1 MADCVLITGAGGEIG
16 TSLINYFSAQRN
28 TEVVALDLTELTPD
42 KKAKCKETV
51 KGSINDTGLLKLL
64 SERYHFSKIFHLAG
78 VLSSGG
84 EKNPLLA
91 HEVNVEGTLNL
102 LNLAH
107 QQSIASGVA
116 TTFIFP
122 STIAV
127 YGIPS
132 AQEKQKAGKLREDQY
147 QSALTMY
154 GINKLYCEN
163 LGRYFSTHFKM
174 LAPDNGPKID
184 FRSVR
189 LPGVIS
195 TDTLPSGGT
204 SDYAPEMIHAAA
216 QGKPYECFVRP
227 DSQIPF
233 MMMPDAIQSLI
244 KLAEAPA
251 EALTQRVYNVTSFSL
266 TAEDF
271 RKEVAKYFP
280 STAVTYKPS
289 AMRQMIVD
297 SWPSDIDDS
306 AARRDWGWNP
316 EFSKAHSFDEYLIP
330 NISKRYGAAVKRSCG
345 CA

>member
-1 MADCVLITGAGGEIG
+1 MGSCILITGAGGEIG
-16 TSLINYFSAQRN
+16 TSLINYFSAQRG
-28 TEVVALDLTELTPD
+28 TTVVALDVAELTPERRSRC
-42 KKAKCKETV
+42 AEAIR
-51 KGSINDTGLLKLL
+51 GSITDTALL
-64 SERYHFSKIFHLAG
+64 ERIAAQHHFTTIFHLAG

-91 HEVNVEGTLNL
+91 HTVNVEGTLNL

-107 QQSIASGVA
+107 RQSIASGTA
-116 TTFIFP
+116 TTFVFP

-132 AQEKQKAGKLREDQY
+132 SEVKLHAGKVREEQF

-163 LGRYFSTHFKM
+163 MGRYFSTHFKM
-174 LAPDNGPKID
+174 LAPDDGPKID
-184 FRSVR
+184 FRAVR

-216 QGKPYECFVRP
+216 QGQAYECFVRP
-227 DSQIPF
+227 DTTIPF
-233 MMMPDAIQSLI
+233 MMMPDAIDSLI
-244 KLAEAPA
+244 KLAAAPT

-266 TAEDF
+266 SAEDF
-271 RKEVAKYFP
+271 RRKVAQYFP
-280 STAVTYKPS
+280 TTTVTYKPS
-289 AMRQMIVD
+289 PMRQMIVD
-297 SWPSDIDDS
+297 SWPGEVDDS

-316 EFSKAHSFDEYLIP
+316 TYTRDHSFDEYLVP
-330 NISKRYGAAVKRSCG
+330 NISQRYTAASTRSSR
-345 CA
+345 

>member
-1 MADCVLITGAGGEIG
+1 MGECVLITGAGGEIG
-16 TSLINYFSAQRN
+16 TSLINYFSGQKN
-28 TEVVALDLTELTPD
+28 TEVVALDLADLSPEN
-42 KKAKCKETV
+42 KARCKEVV
-51 KGSINDTGLLKLL
+51 KGSITDTGLLKLL
-64 SERYHFSKIFHLAG
+64 GERYHFQKIFHLAG

-91 HEVNVEGTLNL
+91 HAVNVEGTINL

-107 QQSIASGVA
+107 HQSSTSGTA
-116 TTFIFP
+116 TMFIFP

-132 AQEKQKAGKLREDQY
+132 AEEKKRAGKLLEDQY

-174 LAPDNGPKID
+174 LAPDAGPKVD

-216 QGKPYECFVRP
+216 QGQAYECFVRP
-227 DSQIPF
+227 DTQIPF

-244 KLAEAPA
+244 SLANAPA
-251 EALTQRVYNVTSFSL
+251 ESLTQRVYNVSSFSL
-266 TAEDF
+266 SAEEF
-271 RKEVAKYFP
+271 RKEVTNYFP
-280 STAVTYKPS
+280 GANVTFKPS

-297 SWPSDIDDS
+297 SWPSDVDDS

-316 EFSKAHSFDEYLIP
+316 VFSKEHAFNEYLIP
-330 NISKRYGAAVKRSCG
+330 NISKRYGVAVNRSAALP
-345 CA
+345 